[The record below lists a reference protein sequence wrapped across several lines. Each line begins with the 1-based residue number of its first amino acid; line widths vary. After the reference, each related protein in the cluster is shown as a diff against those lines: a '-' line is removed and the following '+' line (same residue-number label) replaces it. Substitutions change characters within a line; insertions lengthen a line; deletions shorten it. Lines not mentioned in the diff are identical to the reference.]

1 MCLCACVLTYACYSM
16 RTQIYLNVMCVTQ
29 AHDNELEKQK
39 LMEYARASVVPP
51 PSPNLISPRLLL
63 IILVFIIAI
72 IALWFGLRWTSNI
85 LKTPVFLLVFLVI
98 IVGVIAFV
106 YRRKIFPFINIAMLI
121 NILPFIVALILAPL
135 KVFTFIGK

>member
-1 MCLCACVLTYACYSM
+1 M
-16 RTQIYLNVMCVTQ
+16 RTQIYLNVLCVTQ
-29 AHDNELEKQK
+29 AHDDKLEKRK
-39 LMEYARASVVPP
+39 LMEYARAPVVPLI
-51 PSPNLISPRLLL
+51 SSNLISPLVLL
-63 IILVFIIAI
+63 IIFVVIIVT

-121 NILPFIVALILAPL
+121 NILPFIVALILTPL
-135 KVFTFIGK
+135 KVLTFTGK